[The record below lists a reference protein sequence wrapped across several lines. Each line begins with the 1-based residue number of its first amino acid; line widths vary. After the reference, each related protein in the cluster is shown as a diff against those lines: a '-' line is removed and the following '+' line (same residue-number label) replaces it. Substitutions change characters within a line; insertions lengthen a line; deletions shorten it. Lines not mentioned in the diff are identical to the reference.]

1 MMARGSAENL
11 IVYLYNNRKEDS
23 SGEEDDDVQSKKLR
37 GQLNS
42 ESQATILLV
51 RKCIQYEQLYEMN
64 HIHELWLWKSSE
76 L

>member
-1 MMARGSAENL
+1 MMAQGLAENL

-42 ESQATILLV
+42 ESQATTILLV
-51 RKCIQYEQLYEMN
+51 RKCI
-64 HIHELWLWKSSE
+64 
-76 L
+76 